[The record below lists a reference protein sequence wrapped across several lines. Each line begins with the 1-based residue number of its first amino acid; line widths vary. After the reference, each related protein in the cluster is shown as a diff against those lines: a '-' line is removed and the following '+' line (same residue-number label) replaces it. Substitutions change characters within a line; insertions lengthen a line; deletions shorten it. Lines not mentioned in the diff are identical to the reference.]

1 MDQATAQRCSTRPST
16 SAPATGKPS
25 AEVAALPLVGR
36 TMYVEYV
43 NNIHVNIMY
52 VCMYVCR

>member
-52 VCMYVCR
+52 VCM